1 MSSTWLVLLLCM
13 LLLLLLLLLWLQ
25 HSNTQKIIIKK
36 PDLDRLVG
44 YAPLPF
50 IGRYFQRSE
59 VPKNLHKSTCRWSV
73 LDPQK
78 GSHLMEDLNGRKN
91 AVIEYYLF
99 RERDKNLHKK
109 SRLCKR
115 DNLLEQIYS

>member
-1 MSSTWLVLLLCM
+1 
-13 LLLLLLLLLWLQ
+13 LQ

-59 VPKNLHKSTCRWSV
+59 VPKNLHKNTCRWSV

-99 RERDKNLHKK
+99 RERETKTYMRKVDCAK
-109 SRLCKR
+109 
-115 DNLLEQIYS
+115 EIIF